1 MLTFLKAPT
10 TIAILILVTLLV
22 GSIAV
27 NKIQS
32 NQLKKLESDYAV
44 SSATNL
50 RLNETIVTMQEEMIK
65 RPTQLV
71 ETTKEVYKELC
82 YGENIEGQ
90 ILSLPPLHI
99 RELAD
104 PTKEAS
110 PNVQKDQEVD
120 IDGKLPSSLREL
132 LK

>member
-1 MLTFLKAPT
+1 MLTLLKTPT
-10 TIAILILVTLLV
+10 TIAIFILVTLLV
-22 GSIAV
+22 GVIAV
-27 NKIQS
+27 SKIQS
-32 NQLKKLESDYAV
+32 NQLKQLERDYTV

-50 RLNETIVTMQEEMIK
+50 RLNETIVTMQEELSK
-65 RPTQLV
+65 RPEQLV
-71 ETTKEVYKELC
+71 ETTKDVYKELC

-90 ILSLPPLHI
+90 IMSLPPLHI

-110 PNVQKDQEVD
+110 PNVQKDQYVD
-120 IDGKLPSSLREL
+120 RDGLLDPELRSL

>member
-1 MLTFLKAPT
+1 MLTLLKAPT

-32 NQLKKLESDYAV
+32 NQLKQLERDYAV

-50 RLNETIVTMQEEMIK
+50 RLNETIVTMQEDLSK

-71 ETTKEVYKELC
+71 ETTKAVYKELS

-90 ILSLPPLHI
+90 ILSLPPLYI

-104 PTKEAS
+104 NKEAS
-110 PNVQKDQEVD
+110 PNVQKDQYVD
-120 IDGKLPSSLREL
+120 RDGLLDPELRSL

>member
-1 MLTFLKAPT
+1 MLTLLKAPT
-10 TIAILILVTLLV
+10 TIAILILLTLL
-22 GSIAV
+22 IASAAV
-27 NKIQS
+27 CKIQS
-32 NQLKKLESDYAV
+32 DQNKELQKEIAIT
-44 SSATNL
+44 SATNL
-50 RLNETIVTMQEEMIK
+50 RLNETIVTMQDELSK

-104 PTKEAS
+104 NTKEAS
-110 PNVQKDQEVD
+110 PNVQKDQYVD
-120 IDGKLPSSLREL
+120 RDGLLDPELRSL

>member
-1 MLTFLKAPT
+1 MIALLKAPT

-32 NQLKKLESDYAV
+32 SQLKKLEGDYAV
-44 SSATNL
+44 TSATNL
-50 RLNETIVTMQEEMIK
+50 RLNETIVTMQEEMSK

-104 PTKEAS
+104 NTKEAS
-110 PNVQKDQEVD
+110 PNVQKDQYVD
-120 IDGKLPSSLREL
+120 RDGLLDPELRSL

>member
-1 MLTFLKAPT
+1 MIALLKAPT

-22 GSIAV
+22 ASLAV
-27 NKIQS
+27 CKIQS
-32 NQLKKLESDYAV
+32 NQNEELQKEIAV

-50 RLNETIVTMQEEMIK
+50 RLNETIVTMQEELSK
-65 RPTQLV
+65 RPEQLI

-90 ILSLPPLHI
+90 IMSLPPLHI

-104 PTKEAS
+104 NPKEAS
-110 PNVQKDQEVD
+110 PNVQKDQYVD
-120 IDGKLPSSLREL
+120 RDGLLDPELRGL

>member
-1 MLTFLKAPT
+1 MIDLLKAPT

-22 GSIAV
+22 ASLAV
-27 NKIQS
+27 CKIQS
-32 NQLKKLESDYAV
+32 NQNEELQKEIAV

-50 RLNETIVTMQEEMIK
+50 RLNETIVTMQEEMSK

-90 ILSLPPLHI
+90 IMSLPPLHI

-104 PTKEAS
+104 NPKEAS